1 MLAVLGLHCFEG
13 SSQAEVS
20 GGYSSL
26 RCLDFLLQ
34 WLLLL
39 QSTGYRA
46 RRLHSPGSSGV
57 AVPPSRV
64 QARELWCTGSAALQ
78 HVGSSR
84 TRNRT
89 CVSCIGRQTLHHWAT
104 REVPS
109 CAFINL
115 FCYLGRCGSRKNKA
129 AEENSRSSCAWAD
142 GVRSLSSTL
151 GPVGCLCLDNEDV

>member
-39 QSTGYRA
+39 WSMGYRA

-57 AVPPSRV
+57 AVPPPECRLGSCGA
-64 QARELWCTGSAALQ
+64 QAQPLCSMWDRPGPGIEPASPAL
-78 HVGSSR
+78 
-84 TRNRT
+84 
-89 CVSCIGRQTLHHWAT
+89 
-104 REVPS
+104 
-109 CAFINL
+109 
-115 FCYLGRCGSRKNKA
+115 
-129 AEENSRSSCAWAD
+129 AD
-142 GVRSLSSTL
+142 GLSTTEPPGKSL
-151 GPVGCLCLDNEDV
+151 PVLL